1 MTYNQLW
8 KRLTAIYN
16 EREAQA
22 IVRTVLDALFGMSLT
37 DICLGKVTQLSAD
50 DTTRLEKIIQRLEK
64 SEPVQYVLGAEW
76 FAGRLFSVAPGV
88 LIPRPETEALVQWAC
103 DEAKEKE
110 KEDNSK
116 EERGEEEEGSRKG
129 EGSKKDEAPKK
140 EEAQRKEDASKKE
153 EQLLSSPSK
162 EEKEGSKKGEASKK
176 EEQLLSS
183 PSKEEKEGSKKGE
196 ASKKEEQLLSSPSKE
211 EKEGSKKGEA
221 SKKEEQL
228 LSSPSKEEKEGLR
241 KEAEAPHPSILDIG
255 TGSGCIAITVA
266 LALPKARVTAWDIS
280 TDALT
285 IAAGNAHRLGASV
298 RFEHQDALSAP
309 DDEERWDVIVS
320 NPPYICDRERAD
332 MSDNV
337 LSYEPEL
344 ALFVPDSDPLLF
356 YRAIT
361 RYASKALKPGGRLLF
376 ETNTAY
382 AHEVAQA
389 MADEGFTAIEVRND
403 CFGKP
408 RMVKGAFL
416 KVKK

>member
-50 DTTRLEKIIQRLEK
+50 DTTRLEKIMQRLEK

-76 FAGRLFSVAPGV
+76 FAGRLFDVAPGV
-88 LIPRPETEALVQWAC
+88 LIPRPETEDLVKWAC

-116 EERGEEEEGSRKG
+116 EERGKEEKEV
-129 EGSKKDEAPKK
+129 SKKREAL
-140 EEAQRKEDASKKE
+140 KKE
-153 EQLLSSPSK
+153 EQPLSSP
-162 EEKEGSKKGEASKK
+162 
-176 EEQLLSS
+176 L
-183 PSKEEKEGSKKGE
+183 
-196 ASKKEEQLLSSPSKE
+196 
-211 EKEGSKKGEA
+211 
-221 SKKEEQL
+221 
-228 LSSPSKEEKEGLR
+228 KEEKEGLR
-241 KEAEAPHPSILDIG
+241 KGEDASQKEEQLLSSLLKNNNEVSEKGEEAPHPSILDIG

-266 LALPKARVTAWDIS
+266 LALPQAHVTAWDIS
-280 TDALT
+280 TDALA

-320 NPPYICDRERAD
+320 NPPYICDKERAD

-356 YRAIT
+356 YRAIA

-382 AHEVAQA
+382 AHEVAQT
-389 MADEGFTAIEVRND
+389 MADEGFIAIEVRND

-408 RMVKGAFL
+408 RMVKGDFIREE
-416 KVKK
+416 

>member
-50 DTTRLEKIIQRLEK
+50 DTTRLEKIMQRLEK
-64 SEPVQYVLGAEW
+64 SEPVQYVLGSGW
-76 FAGRLFSVAPGV
+76 FAERLFDVAPGV
-88 LIPRPETEALVQWAC
+88 LIPRPETEDLVKWTC
-103 DEAKEKE
+103 DEAKE

-116 EERGEEEEGSRKG
+116 EERGKEEKEV
-129 EGSKKDEAPKK
+129 SKKREAPKK
-140 EEAQRKEDASKKE
+140 EEQLLSSPLKEEKEGLRKGEDAPQKEEQLLSSPLKEEEEGLRKGEDASKKE
-153 EQLLSSPSK
+153 EQLLSSLLKNNK
-162 EEKEGSKKGEASKK
+162 EVSKKGE
-176 EEQLLSS
+176 
-183 PSKEEKEGSKKGE
+183 
-196 ASKKEEQLLSSPSKE
+196 
-211 EKEGSKKGEA
+211 
-221 SKKEEQL
+221 
-228 LSSPSKEEKEGLR
+228 
-241 KEAEAPHPSILDIG
+241 EAPHPSILDIG

-266 LALPKARVTAWDIS
+266 LALPQARVTAWDIS
-280 TDALT
+280 TDALA

-382 AHEVAQA
+382 AHEVAQT

-408 RMVKGAFL
+408 RMVKGAFIREE
-416 KVKK
+416 

>member
-76 FAGRLFSVAPGV
+76 FAGRLFDVAPGV
-88 LIPRPETEALVQWAC
+88 LIPRPETEDLVKWAC

-110 KEDNSK
+110 DNSK
-116 EERGEEEEGSRKG
+116 KERG
-129 EGSKKDEAPKK
+129 
-140 EEAQRKEDASKKE
+140 
-153 EQLLSSPSK
+153 K
-162 EEKEGSKKGEASKK
+162 EEKED
-176 EEQLLSS
+176 
-183 PSKEEKEGSKKGE
+183 SKEE
-196 ASKKEEQLLSSPSKE
+196 
-211 EKEGSKKGEA
+211 
-221 SKKEEQL
+221 
-228 LSSPSKEEKEGLR
+228 
-241 KEAEAPHPSILDIG
+241 EAPHPSILDIG

-266 LALPKARVTAWDIS
+266 LALPQARVTAWDIS
-280 TDALT
+280 PDALA
-285 IAAGNAHRLGASV
+285 IAAGNAHKLGASV

-309 DDEERWDVIVS
+309 DDEARWDVIVS

-337 LSYEPEL
+337 LSYEPER

-356 YRAIT
+356 YRAIA

-408 RMVKGAFL
+408 RMVKGAFIREEL
-416 KVKK
+416 IK

>member
-50 DTTRLEKIIQRLEK
+50 DTTRLEKIMQRLEK

-76 FAGRLFSVAPGV
+76 FAGRLFDVAPGV
-88 LIPRPETEALVQWAC
+88 LIPRPETEDLVKWAC
-103 DEAKEKE
+103 DEAKE

-116 EERGEEEEGSRKG
+116 EERGKEEKEV
-129 EGSKKDEAPKK
+129 SKKREAL
-140 EEAQRKEDASKKE
+140 KKE
-153 EQLLSSPSK
+153 EQPLSSP
-162 EEKEGSKKGEASKK
+162 
-176 EEQLLSS
+176 L
-183 PSKEEKEGSKKGE
+183 
-196 ASKKEEQLLSSPSKE
+196 
-211 EKEGSKKGEA
+211 
-221 SKKEEQL
+221 
-228 LSSPSKEEKEGLR
+228 KEEKEGLR
-241 KEAEAPHPSILDIG
+241 KGEDASQKEEQLLSSLLKNNKEVSEKGEEAPHPSILDIG

-266 LALPKARVTAWDIS
+266 LALPQAHVTAWDIS
-280 TDALT
+280 TDALA

-320 NPPYICDRERAD
+320 NPPYICDKERAD

-403 CFGKP
+403 CFGKL
-408 RMVKGAFL
+408 RMVKGAFIREE
-416 KVKK
+416 

>member
-50 DTTRLEKIIQRLEK
+50 DTTRLEKIMQRLEK
-64 SEPVQYVLGAEW
+64 SEPVQYVLGAGW
-76 FAGRLFSVAPGV
+76 FAGRLFDVAPGV
-88 LIPRPETEALVQWAC
+88 LIPRPETEDLVKWAC

-116 EERGEEEEGSRKG
+116 EERG
-129 EGSKKDEAPKK
+129 
-140 EEAQRKEDASKKE
+140 
-153 EQLLSSPSK
+153 K
-162 EEKEGSKKGEASKK
+162 EEKEVSKKGEAPQKEEQPLSSPLKK
-176 EEQLLSS
+176 EEEGLRKGEDASQKEEQPLSS
-183 PSKEEKEGSKKGE
+183 P
-196 ASKKEEQLLSSPSKE
+196 L
-211 EKEGSKKGEA
+211 
-221 SKKEEQL
+221 
-228 LSSPSKEEKEGLR
+228 KEEKEGLR
-241 KEAEAPHPSILDIG
+241 KGKDASKKEEQPLSSLLKSNKEVSEKGEEVPHPSILDIG

-266 LALPKARVTAWDIS
+266 LALPQARVTAWDIS
-280 TDALT
+280 TDALA

-356 YRAIT
+356 YRAIA

-382 AHEVAQA
+382 VHEVAQT
-389 MADEGFTAIEVRND
+389 MANEGFTAIEVRND

-416 KVKK
+416 KVKR

>member
-50 DTTRLEKIIQRLEK
+50 DTTRLEKIMQRLEK

-76 FAGRLFSVAPGV
+76 FAGRLFDVAPGV
-88 LIPRPETEALVQWAC
+88 LIPRPETEDLVKWAC

-116 EERGEEEEGSRKG
+116 EERGKEEKEVSKKG
-129 EGSKKDEAPKK
+129 EAP
-140 EEAQRKEDASKKE
+140 QKE
-153 EQLLSSPSK
+153 EQLLSSPLK
-162 EEKEGSKKGEASKK
+162 EEE
-176 EEQLLSS
+176 
-183 PSKEEKEGSKKGE
+183 
-196 ASKKEEQLLSSPSKE
+196 
-211 EKEGSKKGEA
+211 
-221 SKKEEQL
+221 
-228 LSSPSKEEKEGLR
+228 EGLR
-241 KEAEAPHPSILDIG
+241 KGKDASQKEEQPLSSLLKNNKEVSEKGEEVPHPSILDIG

-266 LALPKARVTAWDIS
+266 LALPQARVTAWDIS
-280 TDALT
+280 TDALA

-356 YRAIT
+356 YRAIA

-382 AHEVAQA
+382 VHEVAQA
-389 MADEGFTAIEVRND
+389 MANEGFTAIEVRND

-408 RMVKGAFL
+408 RMVKGDFL

>member
-50 DTTRLEKIIQRLEK
+50 DTTRLEKIMQRLEK

-76 FAGRLFSVAPGV
+76 FAGRLFDVAPGV
-88 LIPRPETEALVQWAC
+88 LIPRPETEDLVKWAC

-116 EERGEEEEGSRKG
+116 EERGKEEEE
-129 EGSKKDEAPKK
+129 D
-140 EEAQRKEDASKKE
+140 
-153 EQLLSSPSK
+153 
-162 EEKEGSKKGEASKK
+162 SKKGE
-176 EEQLLSS
+176 
-183 PSKEEKEGSKKGE
+183 
-196 ASKKEEQLLSSPSKE
+196 
-211 EKEGSKKGEA
+211 
-221 SKKEEQL
+221 
-228 LSSPSKEEKEGLR
+228 
-241 KEAEAPHPSILDIG
+241 EAPHPSILDIG

-266 LALPKARVTAWDIS
+266 LALPQAHVTAWDIS
-280 TDALT
+280 PDALA
-285 IAAGNAHRLGASV
+285 IAAGNAHKLGASV

-309 DDEERWDVIVS
+309 DDEARWDVIVS

-356 YRAIT
+356 YRAIA
-361 RYASKALKPGGRLLF
+361 RYASKALKPRGRLLF

-408 RMVKGAFL
+408 RMVKGAFIREE
-416 KVKK
+416 

>member
-50 DTTRLEKIIQRLEK
+50 DTTRLEKIMQRLEK

-76 FAGRLFSVAPGV
+76 FAGRLFDVAPGV
-88 LIPRPETEALVQWAC
+88 LIPRPETEDLVKWAC
-103 DEAKEKE
+103 NEAKEKE

-116 EERGEEEEGSRKG
+116 EERG
-129 EGSKKDEAPKK
+129 
-140 EEAQRKEDASKKE
+140 
-153 EQLLSSPSK
+153 K
-162 EEKEGSKKGEASKK
+162 EEKEVSKKGE
-176 EEQLLSS
+176 
-183 PSKEEKEGSKKGE
+183 
-196 ASKKEEQLLSSPSKE
+196 
-211 EKEGSKKGEA
+211 
-221 SKKEEQL
+221 
-228 LSSPSKEEKEGLR
+228 
-241 KEAEAPHPSILDIG
+241 EAPHPSILDIG

-266 LALPKARVTAWDIS
+266 LALPQARVTAWDIS
-280 TDALT
+280 TDALA

-309 DDEERWDVIVS
+309 DDKERWDVIVS
-320 NPPYICDRERAD
+320 NPPYICDKERAD

-356 YRAIT
+356 YRAIAH
-361 RYASKALKPGGRLLF
+361 YASKALKPGGRLLF

-389 MADEGFTAIEVRND
+389 MANEGFTAIEVRND

-408 RMVKGAFL
+408 RMVKGAFIREE
-416 KVKK
+416 

>member
-50 DTTRLEKIIQRLEK
+50 DTTRLEKIMQRLEK

-76 FAGRLFSVAPGV
+76 FAGRLFDVAPGV
-88 LIPRPETEALVQWAC
+88 LIPRPETEDLVKWAC
-103 DEAKEKE
+103 DEAKE

-116 EERGEEEEGSRKG
+116 EERGKEEKEVSKKG
-129 EGSKKDEAPKK
+129 EAP
-140 EEAQRKEDASKKE
+140 QKE
-153 EQLLSSPSK
+153 EQLLSSP
-162 EEKEGSKKGEASKK
+162 
-176 EEQLLSS
+176 L
-183 PSKEEKEGSKKGE
+183 
-196 ASKKEEQLLSSPSKE
+196 
-211 EKEGSKKGEA
+211 
-221 SKKEEQL
+221 
-228 LSSPSKEEKEGLR
+228 KEEKEGLR
-241 KEAEAPHPSILDIG
+241 KGEDASQKEEQLLSSLFKNNKEVSEKGEEAPHPSILDIG

-266 LALPKARVTAWDIS
+266 LALPQARVTAWDIS
-280 TDALT
+280 TDALA

-298 RFEHQDALSAP
+298 RFEHQDALNAP

-320 NPPYICDRERAD
+320 NPPYICDKERAD

-344 ALFVPDSDPLLF
+344 ALFVPDNDPLLF
-356 YRAIT
+356 YRAIA

-382 AHEVAQA
+382 VHEVAQA
-389 MADEGFTAIEVRND
+389 MANEGFTAIEVRND

-408 RMVKGAFL
+408 RMVKGDFL

>member
-50 DTTRLEKIIQRLEK
+50 DTTRLEKIMQRLEK

-76 FAGRLFSVAPGV
+76 FAGRLFDVAPGV
-88 LIPRPETEALVQWAC
+88 LIPRPETEDLVKWAC

-116 EERGEEEEGSRKG
+116 DERG
-129 EGSKKDEAPKK
+129 
-140 EEAQRKEDASKKE
+140 
-153 EQLLSSPSK
+153 K
-162 EEKEGSKKGEASKK
+162 EEKEISKKGEAPQK
-176 EEQLLSS
+176 EEQPLSS
-183 PSKEEKEGSKKGE
+183 PLKEEE
-196 ASKKEEQLLSSPSKE
+196 
-211 EKEGSKKGEA
+211 
-221 SKKEEQL
+221 
-228 LSSPSKEEKEGLR
+228 EGLR
-241 KEAEAPHPSILDIG
+241 KGKDASQKEEQHLSSLLKSNKEVSEKGEEVPHPSILDIG

-266 LALPKARVTAWDIS
+266 LALPQARVTAWDIS
-280 TDALT
+280 TDALA

-298 RFEHQDALSAP
+298 RFEHQDALNAP

-356 YRAIT
+356 YRAIA

-389 MADEGFTAIEVRND
+389 MANEGFTAIEVRND

-408 RMVKGAFL
+408 RMVKGTFFKGK
-416 KVKK
+416 KVKR

>member
-88 LIPRPETEALVQWAC
+88 LIPRPETEDLVKWAC

-116 EERGEEEEGSRKG
+116 EERGKEEEENSKKG
-129 EGSKKDEAPKK
+129 ETPKK
-140 EEAQRKEDASKKE
+140 EEQI
-153 EQLLSSPSK
+153 LSSLLINNK
-162 EEKEGSKKGEASKK
+162 EVSEKGE
-176 EEQLLSS
+176 
-183 PSKEEKEGSKKGE
+183 
-196 ASKKEEQLLSSPSKE
+196 
-211 EKEGSKKGEA
+211 
-221 SKKEEQL
+221 
-228 LSSPSKEEKEGLR
+228 
-241 KEAEAPHPSILDIG
+241 EAPHPSILDIG

-266 LALPKARVTAWDIS
+266 LALPQARVTAWDIS
-280 TDALT
+280 PDALA
-285 IAAGNAHRLGASV
+285 IAAGNAHKLGASV

-309 DDEERWDVIVS
+309 DDKERWDVIVS

-356 YRAIT
+356 YRAIA
-361 RYASKALKPGGRLLF
+361 RYASKALKPRGRLLF

-408 RMVKGAFL
+408 RMVKGAF
-416 KVKK
+416 

>member
-50 DTTRLEKIIQRLEK
+50 DTTRLEKIMQRLEK
-64 SEPVQYVLGAEW
+64 SEPVQYVLGAGW
-76 FAGRLFSVAPGV
+76 FAGRLFDVAPGV
-88 LIPRPETEALVQWAC
+88 LIPRPETEDLVKWAC

-116 EERGEEEEGSRKG
+116 EERGKEEKEISKKG
-129 EGSKKDEAPKK
+129 EAP
-140 EEAQRKEDASKKE
+140 QKE
-153 EQLLSSPSK
+153 EQLLSSPLK
-162 EEKEGSKKGEASKK
+162 EEE
-176 EEQLLSS
+176 
-183 PSKEEKEGSKKGE
+183 
-196 ASKKEEQLLSSPSKE
+196 
-211 EKEGSKKGEA
+211 
-221 SKKEEQL
+221 
-228 LSSPSKEEKEGLR
+228 EGLR
-241 KEAEAPHPSILDIG
+241 KGEDAPQKEEQHLSSLLKSNKEVSEKGEEVPHPSILDIG

-266 LALPKARVTAWDIS
+266 LALPQARVTAWDIS
-280 TDALT
+280 TDALA

-356 YRAIT
+356 YRAIA

-382 AHEVAQA
+382 AHEVAQT

-408 RMVKGAFL
+408 RMVKGDFL

>member
-50 DTTRLEKIIQRLEK
+50 DTTRLEKIMQRLEK

-76 FAGRLFSVAPGV
+76 FAGRLFDVAPGV
-88 LIPRPETEALVQWAC
+88 LIPRPETEDLVKWAC

-116 EERGEEEEGSRKG
+116 DERGKEEKEVSKKG
-129 EGSKKDEAPKK
+129 EAP
-140 EEAQRKEDASKKE
+140 QKE
-153 EQLLSSPSK
+153 EQLLSSPLK
-162 EEKEGSKKGEASKK
+162 EEEEGLRKEKDASQK
-176 EEQLLSS
+176 EKQLLSS
-183 PSKEEKEGSKKGE
+183 PLKEEEERLRKGKD
-196 ASKKEEQLLSSPSKE
+196 ASQKEEQHLSSLLKSNKE
-211 EKEGSKKGEA
+211 VSEKGE
-221 SKKEEQL
+221 EV
-228 LSSPSKEEKEGLR
+228 
-241 KEAEAPHPSILDIG
+241 PHPSILDIG

-266 LALPKARVTAWDIS
+266 LALPQARVTAWDIS
-280 TDALT
+280 TDALA

-320 NPPYICDRERAD
+320 NPPYICDKERAD

-356 YRAIT
+356 YRAIA

-389 MADEGFTAIEVRND
+389 MANEGFTAIEVRND

-408 RMVKGAFL
+408 RMVKGDFL
-416 KVKK
+416 KVKR

>member
-50 DTTRLEKIIQRLEK
+50 DTTRLEKIMQRLEK

-76 FAGRLFSVAPGV
+76 FAGRLFDVAPGV
-88 LIPRPETEALVQWAC
+88 LIPRPETEDLVKWAC

-116 EERGEEEEGSRKG
+116 EERGKEEKEISKKG
-129 EGSKKDEAPKK
+129 EAP
-140 EEAQRKEDASKKE
+140 QKE
-153 EQLLSSPSK
+153 EQLLSSPLK
-162 EEKEGSKKGEASKK
+162 EEE
-176 EEQLLSS
+176 
-183 PSKEEKEGSKKGE
+183 
-196 ASKKEEQLLSSPSKE
+196 
-211 EKEGSKKGEA
+211 
-221 SKKEEQL
+221 
-228 LSSPSKEEKEGLR
+228 EGLR
-241 KEAEAPHPSILDIG
+241 KGKDASQKEEQHLSSLLKSNKEVSEKGEEVPHPSILDIG

-266 LALPKARVTAWDIS
+266 LALPQARVTAWDIS
-280 TDALT
+280 TDALA

-356 YRAIT
+356 YRAIA

-382 AHEVAQA
+382 VHEVAQA

-408 RMVKGAFL
+408 
-416 KVKK
+416 

>member
-8 KRLTAIYN
+8 KRLTVIYN

-50 DTTRLEKIIQRLEK
+50 DTTRLEKIMQRLEK

-76 FAGRLFSVAPGV
+76 FAGRLFDVAPGV
-88 LIPRPETEALVQWAC
+88 LIPRPETEDLVKWAC
-103 DEAKEKE
+103 DEAKE

-116 EERGEEEEGSRKG
+116 EERGKEEKEV
-129 EGSKKDEAPKK
+129 SKKGEAPKK
-140 EEAQRKEDASKKE
+140 EEQP
-153 EQLLSSPSK
+153 LSTP
-162 EEKEGSKKGEASKK
+162 
-176 EEQLLSS
+176 L
-183 PSKEEKEGSKKGE
+183 
-196 ASKKEEQLLSSPSKE
+196 
-211 EKEGSKKGEA
+211 
-221 SKKEEQL
+221 
-228 LSSPSKEEKEGLR
+228 KEEKEGLR
-241 KEAEAPHPSILDIG
+241 KGKDASQKEEQPLSSPLKEEKEGLRKGEDASQKEEQLLSSLLKNNKEVSEKGEEAPHPSILDIG

-266 LALPKARVTAWDIS
+266 LALPQARVTAWDIS
-280 TDALT
+280 TDALA

-356 YRAIT
+356 YRAIA

-382 AHEVAQA
+382 AHEVAQT
-389 MADEGFTAIEVRND
+389 MANEGFTAIEVRND

-408 RMVKGAFL
+408 RMVKGAFIREE
-416 KVKK
+416 

>member
-50 DTTRLEKIIQRLEK
+50 DTTRLEKIMQRLEK
-64 SEPVQYVLGAEW
+64 SEPVQYVLGAGW
-76 FAGRLFSVAPGV
+76 FAGRLFDVAPGV
-88 LIPRPETEALVQWAC
+88 LIPRPETEDLVKWAC

-116 EERGEEEEGSRKG
+116 EERGKEEKEVSKKG
-129 EGSKKDEAPKK
+129 EAP
-140 EEAQRKEDASKKE
+140 QKE
-153 EQLLSSPSK
+153 EQLLSSPLK
-162 EEKEGSKKGEASKK
+162 EEEEGLRKGKDASQK
-176 EEQLLSS
+176 EEQPLSS
-183 PSKEEKEGSKKGE
+183 
-196 ASKKEEQLLSSPSKE
+196 LL
-211 EKEGSKKGEA
+211 
-221 SKKEEQL
+221 
-228 LSSPSKEEKEGLR
+228 KEEKEGLR
-241 KEAEAPHPSILDIG
+241 KGEDASQKEEQHLSSLLKSNKEVSEKGEEVPHPSILDIG

-266 LALPKARVTAWDIS
+266 LALPQARVTAWDIS
-280 TDALT
+280 TDALA

-356 YRAIT
+356 YRAIA

-382 AHEVAQA
+382 VHEVAQT

-408 RMVKGAFL
+408 RMVKGDFL
-416 KVKK
+416 KVKKKKGKKVKKG

>member
-50 DTTRLEKIIQRLEK
+50 DTTRLEKIMQRLEK

-76 FAGRLFSVAPGV
+76 FAGRLFDVAPGV
-88 LIPRPETEALVQWAC
+88 LIPRPETEELVKWTC

-116 EERGEEEEGSRKG
+116 EERG
-129 EGSKKDEAPKK
+129 
-140 EEAQRKEDASKKE
+140 
-153 EQLLSSPSK
+153 K
-162 EEKEGSKKGEASKK
+162 EEKEVSKKGE
-176 EEQLLSS
+176 
-183 PSKEEKEGSKKGE
+183 
-196 ASKKEEQLLSSPSKE
+196 
-211 EKEGSKKGEA
+211 
-221 SKKEEQL
+221 
-228 LSSPSKEEKEGLR
+228 
-241 KEAEAPHPSILDIG
+241 EAPHPSILDIG

-266 LALPKARVTAWDIS
+266 LALPQARVTAWDIS
-280 TDALT
+280 TDALA

-356 YRAIT
+356 YRAIAH
-361 RYASKALKPGGRLLF
+361 YASKALKPGGRLLF

-408 RMVKGAFL
+408 RMVKGAFIREE
-416 KVKK
+416 

>member
-8 KRLTAIYN
+8 KRLTVIYN

-50 DTTRLEKIIQRLEK
+50 DTTRLEKIMQRLEK

-76 FAGRLFSVAPGV
+76 FAGRLFDVAPGV
-88 LIPRPETEALVQWAC
+88 LIPRPETEDLVKWAC
-103 DEAKEKE
+103 DEAKE

-116 EERGEEEEGSRKG
+116 EERGKEEKEV
-129 EGSKKDEAPKK
+129 SKKREALKK
-140 EEAQRKEDASKKE
+140 EEQPLSSPLKEEKEGLRKGKDASKKE
-153 EQLLSSPSK
+153 EQLLSSLLKNNK
-162 EEKEGSKKGEASKK
+162 EVSKKGE
-176 EEQLLSS
+176 
-183 PSKEEKEGSKKGE
+183 
-196 ASKKEEQLLSSPSKE
+196 
-211 EKEGSKKGEA
+211 
-221 SKKEEQL
+221 
-228 LSSPSKEEKEGLR
+228 
-241 KEAEAPHPSILDIG
+241 EAPHPSILDIG

-266 LALPKARVTAWDIS
+266 LALPQARVTAWDIS
-280 TDALT
+280 TDALA

-356 YRAIT
+356 YRAIA

-389 MADEGFTAIEVRND
+389 MANEGFTAIEVRND

-408 RMVKGAFL
+408 RMVKGAFIREE
-416 KVKK
+416 

>member
-50 DTTRLEKIIQRLEK
+50 DTTRLEKIMQRLEK

-76 FAGRLFSVAPGV
+76 FAGRLFDVAPGV
-88 LIPRPETEALVQWAC
+88 LIPRPETEDLVKWAC

-116 EERGEEEEGSRKG
+116 EERGKEEEEVSEKG
-129 EGSKKDEAPKK
+129 E
-140 EEAQRKEDASKKE
+140 
-153 EQLLSSPSK
+153 
-162 EEKEGSKKGEASKK
+162 
-176 EEQLLSS
+176 
-183 PSKEEKEGSKKGE
+183 
-196 ASKKEEQLLSSPSKE
+196 
-211 EKEGSKKGEA
+211 
-221 SKKEEQL
+221 
-228 LSSPSKEEKEGLR
+228 
-241 KEAEAPHPSILDIG
+241 EAPHPSILDIG

-266 LALPKARVTAWDIS
+266 LALPQARVTAWDIS
-280 TDALT
+280 TDALA
-285 IAAGNAHRLGASV
+285 IAASNAHRLGASV

-344 ALFVPDSDPLLF
+344 ALFVPDNDPLLF
-356 YRAIT
+356 YRAIA

-389 MADEGFTAIEVRND
+389 MANEGFTAIEVRND

-408 RMVKGAFL
+408 RMVKGAFF
-416 KVKK
+416 KGKKG

>member
-50 DTTRLEKIIQRLEK
+50 DTTRLEKIMQRLEK

-76 FAGRLFSVAPGV
+76 FAGRLFDVAPGV
-88 LIPRPETEALVQWAC
+88 LIPRPETEDLVKWAC
-103 DEAKEKE
+103 DEAKE

-116 EERGEEEEGSRKG
+116 EERG
-129 EGSKKDEAPKK
+129 K
-140 EEAQRKEDASKKE
+140 EEKEDSKKE
-153 EQLLSSPSK
+153 EV
-162 EEKEGSKKGEASKK
+162 
-176 EEQLLSS
+176 
-183 PSKEEKEGSKKGE
+183 
-196 ASKKEEQLLSSPSKE
+196 
-211 EKEGSKKGEA
+211 
-221 SKKEEQL
+221 
-228 LSSPSKEEKEGLR
+228 
-241 KEAEAPHPSILDIG
+241 PHPSILDIG

-266 LALPKARVTAWDIS
+266 LALPQARVTAWDIS
-280 TDALT
+280 TDALA

-320 NPPYICDRERAD
+320 NPPYICDGERAD

-356 YRAIT
+356 YRAIA

-382 AHEVAQA
+382 AHEVAQT
-389 MADEGFTAIEVRND
+389 MANEGFTAIEVRND

-408 RMVKGAFL
+408 RMVKGAFIREE
-416 KVKK
+416 

>member
-76 FAGRLFSVAPGV
+76 FAGRLFDVAPGV
-88 LIPRPETEALVQWAC
+88 LIPRPETEELVKWTC

-116 EERGEEEEGSRKG
+116 EERG
-129 EGSKKDEAPKK
+129 
-140 EEAQRKEDASKKE
+140 
-153 EQLLSSPSK
+153 K
-162 EEKEGSKKGEASKK
+162 EEKEVSKKGE
-176 EEQLLSS
+176 EV
-183 PSKEEKEGSKKGE
+183 
-196 ASKKEEQLLSSPSKE
+196 
-211 EKEGSKKGEA
+211 
-221 SKKEEQL
+221 
-228 LSSPSKEEKEGLR
+228 
-241 KEAEAPHPSILDIG
+241 PHPSILDIG

-266 LALPKARVTAWDIS
+266 LALPQARVTAWDIS

-309 DDEERWDVIVS
+309 DDKERWDVIVS
-320 NPPYICDRERAD
+320 NPPYICDKERAD

-356 YRAIT
+356 YRAIV

-408 RMVKGAFL
+408 RMVKGAFFKGK

>member
-50 DTTRLEKIIQRLEK
+50 DTTRLEKIMQRLEK
-64 SEPVQYVLGAEW
+64 SEPVQYVLGAGW
-76 FAGRLFSVAPGV
+76 FAGRLFDVAPGV
-88 LIPRPETEALVQWAC
+88 LIPRPETEDLVKWAC

-116 EERGEEEEGSRKG
+116 EKRGKEEKEVSKKG
-129 EGSKKDEAPKK
+129 EAP
-140 EEAQRKEDASKKE
+140 QKE
-153 EQLLSSPSK
+153 EQLLSSPLK
-162 EEKEGSKKGEASKK
+162 EEE
-176 EEQLLSS
+176 
-183 PSKEEKEGSKKGE
+183 
-196 ASKKEEQLLSSPSKE
+196 
-211 EKEGSKKGEA
+211 
-221 SKKEEQL
+221 
-228 LSSPSKEEKEGLR
+228 EGLR
-241 KEAEAPHPSILDIG
+241 KGKDASQKEEQHLSSLLKSNKEVSEKGEEAPHPSILDIG

-266 LALPKARVTAWDIS
+266 LALPQARVTAWDIS
-280 TDALT
+280 TDALA

-320 NPPYICDRERAD
+320 NPPYICDKERAD

-356 YRAIT
+356 YRAIA

-382 AHEVAQA
+382 AHEVAQT
-389 MADEGFTAIEVRND
+389 MANEGFTAIEVRND

-408 RMVKGAFL
+408 RMVKGTFFKGK
-416 KVKK
+416 KVKR

>member
-50 DTTRLEKIIQRLEK
+50 DTTRLEKIMQRLEK

-76 FAGRLFSVAPGV
+76 FAGRLFDVAPGV
-88 LIPRPETEALVQWAC
+88 LIPRPETEDLVKWAC
-103 DEAKEKE
+103 DEAKGKE

-116 EERGEEEEGSRKG
+116 EERGKEEKEV
-129 EGSKKDEAPKK
+129 SKKREAPKK
-140 EEAQRKEDASKKE
+140 EEQPLSSPLKEEKEGLRKGKDASKKE
-153 EQLLSSPSK
+153 EQLLSSLFKNNK
-162 EEKEGSKKGEASKK
+162 EVSKKGE
-176 EEQLLSS
+176 
-183 PSKEEKEGSKKGE
+183 
-196 ASKKEEQLLSSPSKE
+196 
-211 EKEGSKKGEA
+211 
-221 SKKEEQL
+221 
-228 LSSPSKEEKEGLR
+228 
-241 KEAEAPHPSILDIG
+241 EAPHPSILDIG

-266 LALPKARVTAWDIS
+266 LALPQARVTAWDIS
-280 TDALT
+280 TDALA

-337 LSYEPEL
+337 LCYEPKL

-408 RMVKGAFL
+408 RMVKGAFIREE
-416 KVKK
+416 

>member
-8 KRLTAIYN
+8 KRLTDIYN

-50 DTTRLEKIIQRLEK
+50 DTTRLEKIMQRLEK
-64 SEPVQYVLGAEW
+64 SEPVQYVLGAGW
-76 FAGRLFSVAPGV
+76 FAGRLFDVAPGV
-88 LIPRPETEALVQWAC
+88 LIPRPETEDLVKWAC
-103 DEAKEKE
+103 DEAKE

-116 EERGEEEEGSRKG
+116 EERGKEEKEVSKKG
-129 EGSKKDEAPKK
+129 EAP
-140 EEAQRKEDASKKE
+140 QKE
-153 EQLLSSPSK
+153 EQLLSSPLK
-162 EEKEGSKKGEASKK
+162 EEEEGLRKGEDAPQK

-183 PSKEEKEGSKKGE
+183 LLKSNKEVSEKGE
-196 ASKKEEQLLSSPSKE
+196 
-211 EKEGSKKGEA
+211 
-221 SKKEEQL
+221 
-228 LSSPSKEEKEGLR
+228 
-241 KEAEAPHPSILDIG
+241 EAPHPSILDIG

-266 LALPKARVTAWDIS
+266 LALPQARVTAWDIS
-280 TDALT
+280 TDALA
-285 IAAGNAHRLGASV
+285 IAAGNAHRLGASI
-298 RFEHQDALSAP
+298 RFEHQDALNAP
-309 DDEERWDVIVS
+309 DDEARWDVIVS

-356 YRAIT
+356 YRAIA

-382 AHEVAQA
+382 VHEVAQA

-408 RMVKGAFL
+408 RMVKGTFL

>member
-8 KRLTAIYN
+8 KRLTVIYN

-50 DTTRLEKIIQRLEK
+50 DTTRLEKIMQRLEK

-76 FAGRLFSVAPGV
+76 FAGRLFDVAPGV
-88 LIPRPETEALVQWAC
+88 LIPRPETEDLVKWTC

-116 EERGEEEEGSRKG
+116 EERG
-129 EGSKKDEAPKK
+129 
-140 EEAQRKEDASKKE
+140 
-153 EQLLSSPSK
+153 K
-162 EEKEGSKKGEASKK
+162 EEKEVSKKG
-176 EEQLLSS
+176 
-183 PSKEEKEGSKKGE
+183 
-196 ASKKEEQLLSSPSKE
+196 
-211 EKEGSKKGEA
+211 
-221 SKKEEQL
+221 
-228 LSSPSKEEKEGLR
+228 
-241 KEAEAPHPSILDIG
+241 EAPHPSILDIG

-266 LALPKARVTAWDIS
+266 LALPQARVTAWDIS
-280 TDALT
+280 TDALA

-309 DDEERWDVIVS
+309 DDEACWDVIVS

-337 LSYEPEL
+337 ISYEPEL

-356 YRAIT
+356 YRAIA

-382 AHEVAQA
+382 AHEVAQV
-389 MADEGFTAIEVRND
+389 MANEGFTAIEVRND

-408 RMVKGAFL
+408 RMVKGAFIREE
-416 KVKK
+416 

>member
-8 KRLTAIYN
+8 KRLTVIYN

-50 DTTRLEKIIQRLEK
+50 DTTRLEKIMQRLEK

-76 FAGRLFSVAPGV
+76 FAGRLFDVAPGV
-88 LIPRPETEALVQWAC
+88 LIPRPETEDLVKWTC

-116 EERGEEEEGSRKG
+116 EERG
-129 EGSKKDEAPKK
+129 
-140 EEAQRKEDASKKE
+140 
-153 EQLLSSPSK
+153 K
-162 EEKEGSKKGEASKK
+162 EEKEVSKKGE
-176 EEQLLSS
+176 
-183 PSKEEKEGSKKGE
+183 
-196 ASKKEEQLLSSPSKE
+196 
-211 EKEGSKKGEA
+211 
-221 SKKEEQL
+221 
-228 LSSPSKEEKEGLR
+228 
-241 KEAEAPHPSILDIG
+241 EAPHPSILDIG

-266 LALPKARVTAWDIS
+266 LALPQARVTAWDIS
-280 TDALT
+280 TDALA

-309 DDEERWDVIVS
+309 DDEARWDVIVS

-356 YRAIT
+356 YRAIA

-382 AHEVAQA
+382 AHEVAQV
-389 MADEGFTAIEVRND
+389 MANEGFTAIEVRND

-408 RMVKGAFL
+408 RMVKGAFIREE
-416 KVKK
+416 

>member
-50 DTTRLEKIIQRLEK
+50 DTTRLEKIMQRLEK
-64 SEPVQYVLGAEW
+64 SEPVQYVLGSGW
-76 FAGRLFSVAPGV
+76 FAGRLFDVAPGV
-88 LIPRPETEALVQWAC
+88 LIPRPETEELVKWTC

-116 EERGEEEEGSRKG
+116 EERG
-129 EGSKKDEAPKK
+129 
-140 EEAQRKEDASKKE
+140 
-153 EQLLSSPSK
+153 K
-162 EEKEGSKKGEASKK
+162 EEKEVSKKGE
-176 EEQLLSS
+176 EV
-183 PSKEEKEGSKKGE
+183 
-196 ASKKEEQLLSSPSKE
+196 
-211 EKEGSKKGEA
+211 
-221 SKKEEQL
+221 
-228 LSSPSKEEKEGLR
+228 
-241 KEAEAPHPSILDIG
+241 PHPSILDIG

-266 LALPKARVTAWDIS
+266 LALPQARVTAWDIS

-309 DDEERWDVIVS
+309 DDEACWDVIVS

-332 MSDNV
+332 MSYNV

-356 YRAIT
+356 YRAIA

-382 AHEVAQA
+382 AHEVAQT

-408 RMVKGAFL
+408 RMVKGAFIREE
-416 KVKK
+416 

>member
-50 DTTRLEKIIQRLEK
+50 DTTRLEKIMQRLEK

-76 FAGRLFSVAPGV
+76 FAGRLFDVAPGV
-88 LIPRPETEALVQWAC
+88 LIPRPETEDLVKWAC
-103 DEAKEKE
+103 DEAKGKE

-116 EERGEEEEGSRKG
+116 EERGKEEKEVSKKGETPQKGEQPLSSPLKEEKEGLRKG
-129 EGSKKDEAPKK
+129 
-140 EEAQRKEDASKKE
+140 EDASKKE
-153 EQLLSSPSK
+153 EQLLSSLLKSNK
-162 EEKEGSKKGEASKK
+162 EVSKKGE
-176 EEQLLSS
+176 
-183 PSKEEKEGSKKGE
+183 
-196 ASKKEEQLLSSPSKE
+196 
-211 EKEGSKKGEA
+211 
-221 SKKEEQL
+221 
-228 LSSPSKEEKEGLR
+228 
-241 KEAEAPHPSILDIG
+241 EAPHPSILDIG

-266 LALPKARVTAWDIS
+266 LALPQARVTAWDIS
-280 TDALT
+280 TDALA

-356 YRAIT
+356 YRAIA

-382 AHEVAQA
+382 AHEVAQV
-389 MADEGFTAIEVRND
+389 MADKGFTAIEVRND

-408 RMVKGAFL
+408 RMVKGAFIREE
-416 KVKK
+416 

>member
-50 DTTRLEKIIQRLEK
+50 DTTRLEKIMQRLEK
-64 SEPVQYVLGAEW
+64 SEPVQYVLGAGW
-76 FAGRLFSVAPGV
+76 FAGRLFDVAPGV
-88 LIPRPETEALVQWAC
+88 LIPRPETEDLVKWAC

-116 EERGEEEEGSRKG
+116 EERGKEEMEVSKKG
-129 EGSKKDEAPKK
+129 EAP
-140 EEAQRKEDASKKE
+140 QKE
-153 EQLLSSPSK
+153 EQLLSSPLK
-162 EEKEGSKKGEASKK
+162 EEEEGLRKGKDASQK
-176 EEQLLSS
+176 EEQPLSS
-183 PSKEEKEGSKKGE
+183 
-196 ASKKEEQLLSSPSKE
+196 LL
-211 EKEGSKKGEA
+211 
-221 SKKEEQL
+221 
-228 LSSPSKEEKEGLR
+228 KEEKEGLR
-241 KEAEAPHPSILDIG
+241 KGEDASQKEEQHLSSFLKNNKEVSEKGEEVPHPSILDIG

-266 LALPKARVTAWDIS
+266 LALPQARVTAWDIS
-280 TDALT
+280 TDALA

-298 RFEHQDALSAP
+298 RFEHQDALNAP

-320 NPPYICDRERAD
+320 NPPYICDKERAD

-356 YRAIT
+356 YRAIA

-382 AHEVAQA
+382 VHEVAQA

-408 RMVKGAFL
+408 RMVKGGFL

>member
-8 KRLTAIYN
+8 KLLTAIYN

-50 DTTRLEKIIQRLEK
+50 DTTRLEKIMQRLEK

-76 FAGRLFSVAPGV
+76 FAGRLFDVAPGV
-88 LIPRPETEALVQWAC
+88 LIPRPETEDLVKWAC

-116 EERGEEEEGSRKG
+116 EERGKEEKEISKKG
-129 EGSKKDEAPKK
+129 EAP
-140 EEAQRKEDASKKE
+140 QKE
-153 EQLLSSPSK
+153 EQLLSSPLK
-162 EEKEGSKKGEASKK
+162 EEE
-176 EEQLLSS
+176 
-183 PSKEEKEGSKKGE
+183 
-196 ASKKEEQLLSSPSKE
+196 
-211 EKEGSKKGEA
+211 
-221 SKKEEQL
+221 
-228 LSSPSKEEKEGLR
+228 EGLR
-241 KEAEAPHPSILDIG
+241 KGKDASQKEEQPLSSPLKEEEEGLRKGKDASQKEEQHLSSLLKSNKEVSEKGEEVPHPSILDIG

-266 LALPKARVTAWDIS
+266 LALPQARVTAWDIS
-280 TDALT
+280 TDALA

-320 NPPYICDRERAD
+320 NPPYICDKERAD

-356 YRAIT
+356 YHAIA

-389 MADEGFTAIEVRND
+389 MANEGFTAIEVRND

-408 RMVKGAFL
+408 RMVKGVFL
-416 KVKK
+416 KVKR

>member
-8 KRLTAIYN
+8 KRLNAIYN

-50 DTTRLEKIIQRLEK
+50 DTTRLEKIMQRLEK

-76 FAGRLFSVAPGV
+76 FAGRLFDVAPGV
-88 LIPRPETEALVQWAC
+88 LIPRPETEDLVKWAC
-103 DEAKEKE
+103 DEAKE

-116 EERGEEEEGSRKG
+116 EERGKEEKEVSKKREAQKKEEQPLSSPLKEEEEGLRKG
-129 EGSKKDEAPKK
+129 K
-140 EEAQRKEDASKKE
+140 DASKKE
-153 EQLLSSPSK
+153 EQLLSSLFKNNK
-162 EEKEGSKKGEASKK
+162 EVPEKGE
-176 EEQLLSS
+176 
-183 PSKEEKEGSKKGE
+183 
-196 ASKKEEQLLSSPSKE
+196 
-211 EKEGSKKGEA
+211 
-221 SKKEEQL
+221 
-228 LSSPSKEEKEGLR
+228 
-241 KEAEAPHPSILDIG
+241 EAPHPSILDIG

-266 LALPKARVTAWDIS
+266 LALPQARVTAWDIS
-280 TDALT
+280 TDALA

-344 ALFVPDSDPLLF
+344 ALFVPDNNPLLF
-356 YRAIT
+356 YRAIA

-382 AHEVAQA
+382 AHEVAQV
-389 MADEGFTAIEVRND
+389 MANEGFTAIEVRND

-408 RMVKGAFL
+408 RMVKGAFIREE
-416 KVKK
+416 

>member
-50 DTTRLEKIIQRLEK
+50 DTTRLEKIMQRLEK
-64 SEPVQYVLGAEW
+64 SEPVQYVLGAGW
-76 FAGRLFSVAPGV
+76 FAGRLFDVAPGV
-88 LIPRPETEALVQWAC
+88 LIPRPETEDLVKWAC
-103 DEAKEKE
+103 DKAKEKE

-116 EERGEEEEGSRKG
+116 EERGKEEKEISKKG
-129 EGSKKDEAPKK
+129 EAP
-140 EEAQRKEDASKKE
+140 QKE
-153 EQLLSSPSK
+153 EQLLSSPLK
-162 EEKEGSKKGEASKK
+162 EEEEGLRKGKDASQK
-176 EEQLLSS
+176 EEQPLSS
-183 PSKEEKEGSKKGE
+183 
-196 ASKKEEQLLSSPSKE
+196 LL
-211 EKEGSKKGEA
+211 
-221 SKKEEQL
+221 
-228 LSSPSKEEKEGLR
+228 KEEKEGLR
-241 KEAEAPHPSILDIG
+241 KGEDASQKEEQHLSSLLKSNKEVSKKGEEVPHPSILDIG

-266 LALPKARVTAWDIS
+266 LALPQARVTAWDIS
-280 TDALT
+280 TDALA

-298 RFEHQDALSAP
+298 RFEHQDALNAP

-320 NPPYICDRERAD
+320 NPPYICDKERAD

-356 YRAIT
+356 YRAIA

-389 MADEGFTAIEVRND
+389 MANEGFTAIEVRND

-408 RMVKGAFL
+408 RMVKGDFL

>member
-8 KRLTAIYN
+8 KRLTVIYN

-50 DTTRLEKIIQRLEK
+50 DTTRLEKIMQRLEK

-76 FAGRLFSVAPGV
+76 FAGRLFDVAPGV
-88 LIPRPETEALVQWAC
+88 LIPRPETEDLVKWAC

-116 EERGEEEEGSRKG
+116 EERGKEEKEV
-129 EGSKKDEAPKK
+129 SKKREAL
-140 EEAQRKEDASKKE
+140 KKE
-153 EQLLSSPSK
+153 EQPLSSP
-162 EEKEGSKKGEASKK
+162 
-176 EEQLLSS
+176 L
-183 PSKEEKEGSKKGE
+183 
-196 ASKKEEQLLSSPSKE
+196 
-211 EKEGSKKGEA
+211 
-221 SKKEEQL
+221 
-228 LSSPSKEEKEGLR
+228 KEEKEGLR
-241 KEAEAPHPSILDIG
+241 KGEDASQKEEQLLSSLFKNNKEVSKKGEEAPHPSILDIG

-266 LALPKARVTAWDIS
+266 LALPQARVTAWDIS
-280 TDALT
+280 TDALA

-309 DDEERWDVIVS
+309 DDEACWDVIVS

-356 YRAIT
+356 YRAIAH
-361 RYASKALKPGGRLLF
+361 YASKALKPGGRLLF

-408 RMVKGAFL
+408 RMVKGAFIREE
-416 KVKK
+416 

>member
-8 KRLTAIYN
+8 KRLTTIYN

-50 DTTRLEKIIQRLEK
+50 DTTRLEKIMQRLEK
-64 SEPVQYVLGAEW
+64 SEPVQYVLGSGW

-88 LIPRPETEALVQWAC
+88 LIPRPETEDLVKWAC

-116 EERGEEEEGSRKG
+116 EER
-129 EGSKKDEAPKK
+129 
-140 EEAQRKEDASKKE
+140 
-153 EQLLSSPSK
+153 SK
-162 EEKEGSKKGEASKK
+162 EEKED
-176 EEQLLSS
+176 
-183 PSKEEKEGSKKGE
+183 SKEE
-196 ASKKEEQLLSSPSKE
+196 
-211 EKEGSKKGEA
+211 
-221 SKKEEQL
+221 
-228 LSSPSKEEKEGLR
+228 
-241 KEAEAPHPSILDIG
+241 EAPHPSILDIG

-266 LALPKARVTAWDIS
+266 LALPQARVTAWDIS
-280 TDALT
+280 TDALA

-356 YRAIT
+356 YRAIA

-408 RMVKGAFL
+408 RMVKGAFIREE
-416 KVKK
+416 

>member
-50 DTTRLEKIIQRLEK
+50 DTTRLEKIMQRLEK
-64 SEPVQYVLGAEW
+64 SEPVQYVLGAGW
-76 FAGRLFSVAPGV
+76 FAGRLFDVAPGV
-88 LIPRPETEALVQWAC
+88 LIPRPETEDLVKWAC
-103 DEAKEKE
+103 DEAKE

-116 EERGEEEEGSRKG
+116 EERGKEEKEVSKKG
-129 EGSKKDEAPKK
+129 EAP
-140 EEAQRKEDASKKE
+140 QKE
-153 EQLLSSPSK
+153 EQLLSSPLK
-162 EEKEGSKKGEASKK
+162 EEE
-176 EEQLLSS
+176 
-183 PSKEEKEGSKKGE
+183 
-196 ASKKEEQLLSSPSKE
+196 
-211 EKEGSKKGEA
+211 
-221 SKKEEQL
+221 
-228 LSSPSKEEKEGLR
+228 EGLR
-241 KEAEAPHPSILDIG
+241 KGKDASQKEEQPLSSLLKNNKEVSEKGEEVPHPSILDIG

-266 LALPKARVTAWDIS
+266 LALPQARVTAWDIS
-280 TDALT
+280 TDALA

-309 DDEERWDVIVS
+309 DDEARWDVIVS

-356 YRAIT
+356 YRAIA

-382 AHEVAQA
+382 VHEVAQA
-389 MADEGFTAIEVRND
+389 MANEGFTAIEVRND

-408 RMVKGAFL
+408 RMVKGDFL
-416 KVKK
+416 KVKKG

>member
-50 DTTRLEKIIQRLEK
+50 DTTRLEKIMQRLEK
-64 SEPVQYVLGAEW
+64 SEPVQYVLGAGW
-76 FAGRLFSVAPGV
+76 FAGRLFDVAPGV
-88 LIPRPETEALVQWAC
+88 LIPRPETEDLVKWAC
-103 DEAKEKE
+103 DEAKEKEKE

-116 EERGEEEEGSRKG
+116 EERGKEEMEVSKKG
-129 EGSKKDEAPKK
+129 EAP
-140 EEAQRKEDASKKE
+140 QKE
-153 EQLLSSPSK
+153 EQLLSSPLK
-162 EEKEGSKKGEASKK
+162 EEEEGLRKGKDASQK
-176 EEQLLSS
+176 EEQPLSS
-183 PSKEEKEGSKKGE
+183 
-196 ASKKEEQLLSSPSKE
+196 LL
-211 EKEGSKKGEA
+211 
-221 SKKEEQL
+221 
-228 LSSPSKEEKEGLR
+228 KEEKEGLR
-241 KEAEAPHPSILDIG
+241 KGEDASQKEEQLLSSLLKSNKEVSEKGEEVPHPSILDIG

-266 LALPKARVTAWDIS
+266 LALPQARVTAWDIS
-280 TDALT
+280 TDALA

-298 RFEHQDALSAP
+298 RFEHQDALNAP

-320 NPPYICDRERAD
+320 NPPYICDKERAD

-356 YRAIT
+356 YRAIA

-382 AHEVAQA
+382 VHEVAQA
-389 MADEGFTAIEVRND
+389 MANEGFTAIEVRND

-408 RMVKGAFL
+408 RMVKGDFL

>member
-50 DTTRLEKIIQRLEK
+50 DTTRLEKIMQRLEK

-76 FAGRLFSVAPGV
+76 FAGRLFDVAPGV
-88 LIPRPETEALVQWAC
+88 LIPRPETEDLVKWAC
-103 DEAKEKE
+103 DEAKE

-116 EERGEEEEGSRKG
+116 EERGKEEKEV
-129 EGSKKDEAPKK
+129 SKKREAL
-140 EEAQRKEDASKKE
+140 KKE
-153 EQLLSSPSK
+153 EQPLSSP
-162 EEKEGSKKGEASKK
+162 
-176 EEQLLSS
+176 L
-183 PSKEEKEGSKKGE
+183 
-196 ASKKEEQLLSSPSKE
+196 
-211 EKEGSKKGEA
+211 
-221 SKKEEQL
+221 
-228 LSSPSKEEKEGLR
+228 KEEKEGLR
-241 KEAEAPHPSILDIG
+241 KGEDASQKEEQLLSSLLKNNKEVSKKGEEAPHPSILDIG

-266 LALPKARVTAWDIS
+266 LALPQARVTAWDIS
-280 TDALT
+280 TDALA

-320 NPPYICDRERAD
+320 NPPYICGRERAD

-356 YRAIT
+356 YRAIAH
-361 RYASKALKPGGRLLF
+361 YASKALKPGGRLLF

-382 AHEVAQA
+382 AHEVAQT

-408 RMVKGAFL
+408 RMVKGAFIREE
-416 KVKK
+416 

>member
-50 DTTRLEKIIQRLEK
+50 DTTRLEKIMQRLEK

-76 FAGRLFSVAPGV
+76 FAGRLFDVAPGV
-88 LIPRPETEALVQWAC
+88 LIPRPETEDLVKWAC
-103 DEAKEKE
+103 DEAKE

-116 EERGEEEEGSRKG
+116 EERG
-129 EGSKKDEAPKK
+129 K
-140 EEAQRKEDASKKE
+140 EEKEDSKKE
-153 EQLLSSPSK
+153 EV
-162 EEKEGSKKGEASKK
+162 
-176 EEQLLSS
+176 
-183 PSKEEKEGSKKGE
+183 
-196 ASKKEEQLLSSPSKE
+196 
-211 EKEGSKKGEA
+211 
-221 SKKEEQL
+221 
-228 LSSPSKEEKEGLR
+228 
-241 KEAEAPHPSILDIG
+241 PHPSILDIG

-266 LALPKARVTAWDIS
+266 LALPQARVTAWDIS
-280 TDALT
+280 TDALA

-344 ALFVPDSDPLLF
+344 ALFVPDNDPLLF
-356 YRAIT
+356 YRAIA

-382 AHEVAQA
+382 AHEVAQT
-389 MADEGFTAIEVRND
+389 MANEGFTAIEVRND

-408 RMVKGAFL
+408 RMVKGAFIREE
-416 KVKK
+416 

>member
-50 DTTRLEKIIQRLEK
+50 DTTRLEKIMQRLEK

-76 FAGRLFSVAPGV
+76 FAGRLFDVAPGV
-88 LIPRPETEALVQWAC
+88 LIPRPETEDLVKWAC

-110 KEDNSK
+110 KEDNNK
-116 EERGEEEEGSRKG
+116 EERGKEEKEVSKKG
-129 EGSKKDEAPKK
+129 EAP
-140 EEAQRKEDASKKE
+140 QKE
-153 EQLLSSPSK
+153 EQLLSSPLK
-162 EEKEGSKKGEASKK
+162 EEE
-176 EEQLLSS
+176 
-183 PSKEEKEGSKKGE
+183 
-196 ASKKEEQLLSSPSKE
+196 
-211 EKEGSKKGEA
+211 
-221 SKKEEQL
+221 
-228 LSSPSKEEKEGLR
+228 EGLR
-241 KEAEAPHPSILDIG
+241 KGKDASQKEEQHLSSLLKSNKEVSEKGEEVPHPSILDIG

-266 LALPKARVTAWDIS
+266 LALPQARVTAWDIS
-280 TDALT
+280 TDALA

-320 NPPYICDRERAD
+320 NPPYICDKERAD

-356 YRAIT
+356 YRAIA

-408 RMVKGAFL
+408 RMVKGTFFKGK
-416 KVKK
+416 KVKR

>member
-50 DTTRLEKIIQRLEK
+50 DTTRLEKIMQRLEK
-64 SEPVQYVLGAEW
+64 SEPVQYVLGAGW
-76 FAGRLFSVAPGV
+76 FAGRLFDVAPGV
-88 LIPRPETEALVQWAC
+88 LIPRPETEDLVKWAC

-116 EERGEEEEGSRKG
+116 EERGKEEKEVSKKG
-129 EGSKKDEAPKK
+129 EAP
-140 EEAQRKEDASKKE
+140 QKE
-153 EQLLSSPSK
+153 EQLLSSPLK
-162 EEKEGSKKGEASKK
+162 EEEEGLRKGKDASKK
-176 EEQLLSS
+176 EEQPLS
-183 PSKEEKEGSKKGE
+183 P
-196 ASKKEEQLLSSPSKE
+196 L
-211 EKEGSKKGEA
+211 
-221 SKKEEQL
+221 
-228 LSSPSKEEKEGLR
+228 KEEKEGLR
-241 KEAEAPHPSILDIG
+241 KGEDASQKEEQPLSSLLKHNKEVSEKGEEVPHPSILDIG

-266 LALPKARVTAWDIS
+266 LALPQARVTAWDIS
-280 TDALT
+280 TDALA

-298 RFEHQDALSAP
+298 RFEHQDALNAP

-356 YRAIT
+356 YRAIA
-361 RYASKALKPGGRLLF
+361 RYASKALKLGGRLLF

-389 MADEGFTAIEVRND
+389 MANEGFTAIEVRND

-408 RMVKGAFL
+408 RMVKGVFL